1 MSFKKSGLYPPNP
14 VTTRGVSTKLSSGKD
29 KIVYTSGR
37 TVLIAPQNPGLTTSY
52 SGHIQNATVARLSP
66 SGYYCA
72 SADITGKG
80 CVHIF
85 NVWDVVGEDQV
96 LKGEY
101 RVISGRVNDLSW
113 DGESKRIIAVG
124 DGKEK
129 FGSAFMMDTGSS
141 TGEIIGHSK
150 AINAVSIRHQ
160 RPFRAATAGDDNGIV
175 FHTGAPYKYE
185 RTIKT
190 HTKFV
195 QDVQYA
201 PSGDH
206 FASVGSDAKIFLYD
220 GKTGDTVAE
229 FLDNPHKGTIM
240 ACSWSPNSKSFFTSS
255 ADCTVKL
262 WDAQAQKAVTTW
274 TVGSGV
280 NHQQM
285 GNTWS
290 GENDLVSLS
299 MSGDL
304 NVFDP
309 RTGDKPVRILSAPQK
324 SITAIAP
331 SSSSTF
337 LTGTADGRVY
347 SNSSST
353 QETKVLAG
361 ESHSNNVSGLETSS
375 TDGRTYSIGFDDLVR
390 EISADGSSFV
400 PASASTGAQPK
411 SIAVAGDST
420 VFIAEIG
427 KVEAFRSNQ
436 KVFEQ
441 KTSFEP
447 SATAAF
453 GTLVA
458 IGGEDR
464 KVRLSEWDGKALKEV
479 AVLEGNQ
486 GAVSALAF
494 SPDGKYLASGD
505 SSGKLILFD
514 PKERKLIT
522 SRWAHHTARINSL
535 SWTADSAHCASG
547 SLDTHVY
554 VWSVAKLMK
563 NIPIK
568 NAGPGGI
575 NGVLWVDGG
584 VGKGGKLVSA
594 GFDGCVRGWDVVFH
608 A

>member
-1 MSFKKSGLYPPNP
+1 MSYKKAGLYPPNP

-29 KIVYTSGR
+29 KIIYTSGR
-37 TVLIAPQNPGLTTSY
+37 TVLNPGLTTAY

-66 SGYYCA
+66 SVLPMIHA
-72 SADITGKG
+72 VKI
-80 CVHIF
+80 
-85 NVWDVVGEDQV
+85 WDVVGEDQI

-101 RVISGRVNDLSW
+101 KVISGRVYVLPS
-113 DGESKRIIAVG
+113 SS
-124 DGKEK
+124 EK
-129 FGSAFMMDTGSS
+129 YHEFAIGMISHGMARANGSLPFGHAFMMDSGSS
-141 TGEIIGHSK
+141 TGEILGHSK
-150 AINAVSIRHQ
+150 TINAVSIRHQ
-160 RPFRAATAGDDNGIV
+160 RPFRAATAGDDALII

-185 RTIKT
+185 KTIKT

-229 FLDNPHKGTIM
+229 FTDSPHKGSIM
-240 ACSWSPNSKSFFTSS
+240 ACSWSPDSKSLLTSS

-262 WDAQAQKAVTTW
+262 WDAQTQKAVTTW

-280 NHQQM
+280 SYQQV

-290 GENDLVSLS
+290 GQSDLVSLS

-309 RTGDKPVRILSAPQK
+309 RTGDKPVRILSV
-324 SITAIAP
+324 
-331 SSSSTF
+331 SSTKICHCHCTIVF
-337 LTGTADGRVY
+337 QHICRGTADGRVY
-347 SNSSST
+347 SYSPSKLEST
-353 QETKVLAG
+353 SLEG
-361 ESHSNNVSGLETSS
+361 EGHSNHVSGLTTSS
-375 TDGRTYSIGFDDLVR
+375 TDGKVYSVGFDDRVR
-390 EISADGSSFV
+390 EIVADGSVSCK
-400 PASASTGAQPK
+400 PASAATTSQPK
-411 SIAVAGDST
+411 SIAVASDST

-427 KVEAFRSNQ
+427 VIEAFRSNQ
-436 KVFEQ
+436 KVFET
-441 KTSFEP
+441 KPSFEP
-447 SATAAF
+447 SAVAAA
-453 GTLVA
+453 GSLIA
-458 IGGEDR
+458 IGEDR
-464 KVRLSEWDGKALKEV
+464 KVHFNEWDGKTLKEI
-479 AVLEGNQ
+479 AVLESNQ
-486 GAVSALAF
+486 GVVSALAF

-514 PKERKLIT
+514 AKERKLVT

-535 SWTADSAHCASG
+535 SWTSDSAHCASG

-554 VWSVAKLMK
+554 IWSVAKLMK

-568 NAGPGGI
+568 NAGPGGV
-575 NGVLWVDGG
+575 NGVLWLDG
-584 VGKGGKLVSA
+584 GKGGKLVSS
-594 GFDGCVRGWDVVFH
+594 GFDGCVRAWDITFH